1 MFLHRVYGYTKAEKT
16 REAWVG
22 SGRVRS
28 GRPDPHLPV
37 FLYPSATIPVFNFPI
52 VLLFCKP
59 NAWNRLIVCLVV
71 YTQCRSSSLACCAPA
86 QCYQLCFA
94 IKCQG
99 ELQSASKL
107 VNTSCLKRVL
117 LICRI
122 TLRFLAHSKS
132 MFPFNVAFVQLTVHG
147 IMIKHCFFGGGEGG
161 KGVNRLT

>member
-1 MFLHRVYGYTKAEKT
+1 MFLHREYGYTKAEKT

-147 IMIKHCFFGGGEGG
+147 IMIKHCFFGGGGG
-161 KGVNRLT
+161 RVRRG

>member
-1 MFLHRVYGYTKAEKT
+1 MFLHREYGYTKAEKT

-147 IMIKHCFFGGGEGG
+147 IMIKHCFFGGGG